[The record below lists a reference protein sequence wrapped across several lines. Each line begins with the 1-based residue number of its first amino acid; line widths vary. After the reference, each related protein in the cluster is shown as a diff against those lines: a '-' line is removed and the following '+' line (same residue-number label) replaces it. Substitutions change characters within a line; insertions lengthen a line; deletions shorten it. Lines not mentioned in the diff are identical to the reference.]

1 MPVAAVFP
9 VMAEMA
15 LPIFQFGVSPL
26 AAVSSQV
33 HCATLVAVVV
43 VANFL
48 EQQAAAV

>member
-1 MPVAAVFP
+1 MRVALV
-9 VMAEMA
+9 VMAVME
-15 LPIFQFGVSPL
+15 LLIFQFGVSPL

-43 VANFL
+43 AAYFL